1 MAEYICE
8 CVLCHVRNIKRS
20 EMVEEVDYIRK
31 GTKYYHMKCYRD
43 WKESTPA
50 TDEEYKAFIY
60 DFLSRD
66 LKVSYDYHMIEAQ
79 LKKFTKENSRKTNYI
94 KQESIYNR

>member
-1 MAEYICE
+1 MQHRRDLKERSEKMAEYICE

-43 WKESTPA
+43 W
-50 TDEEYKAFIY
+50 
-60 DFLSRD
+60 
-66 LKVSYDYHMIEAQ
+66 
-79 LKKFTKENSRKTNYI
+79 
-94 KQESIYNR
+94 